1 MKLFRFI
8 KYFFYLLGNIR
19 RYTSTSQFIVF
30 LILFSLLI
38 IIGIVSFIKVVI
50 PFTYIAL

>member
-1 MKLFRFI
+1 MRFFRFV
-8 KYFFYLLGNIR
+8 KYFFYLIGNIR
-19 RYTSTSQFIVF
+19 KYTSTSQFIIF
-30 LILFSLLI
+30 LVLFSLLI